1 MYCSMMVVFYSVE
14 NILTD
19 FGVEHVV
26 GGCLTLLEKL
36 SNFFGRL
43 IIVLHG
49 VPPPTK
55 QKRATVRESE
65 REAKDIIR
73 QMMQPTAIISSDF
86 QIFNT

>member
-1 MYCSMMVVFYSVE
+1 MFYDGSFLLRRKH
-14 NILTD
+14 IDGLWGGTRC
-19 FGVEHVV
+19 

-36 SNFFGRL
+36 SIFFWRL

-73 QMMQPTAIISSDF
+73 QMMQPTAILSSDF